1 GGDLGETVGAQ
12 VATAVMNLVT
22 DPVVGAAL
30 VGLVDTV
37 ATDFFGATGVVSA
50 LADAAGEAA
59 ADAVAGQDLATVLTA
74 VVAALR
80 ANPDVEAAVEMT
92 VSRAVTEFLADQ
104 PLVNAVVSTV
114 TTLTEQLAGDTPV
127 QVAVGQVVAT
137 LVASLLPG
145 NPGAAQIG
153 AVVGDA
159 VVGILA
165 EAPLV
170 DGVVDVVTTT
180 VATLLGQPGVP
191 AALGDAAGQIADAIL
206 SGATVSAALQEAV
219 QALGADPAMLS
230 ALSTTV
236 DAALDVVDTA
246 LLSNPDVQLLLG
258 STVTTVIEQLA
269 AIPGARTAI
278 GDLLGPSF
286 GPAVV
291 GLLADST
298 FVDDV
303 AVTLGAVIV
312 DLLAFPGF
320 NGAVTGAIGKMADAV
335 LDGTD
340 ISAAIQ
346 EGLAALEANPD
357 YRAAVGTIVP
367 SALNSLLSNPEVR
380 QAVAT
385 TAKTIV
391 IDLLRGGLLGNGIF
405 SNDVIDGAVGQV
417 VGVTVDSFLA
427 KPNAKIL
434 LDGIAVNVLEGMPLD
449 EVANTVIQAVL
460 RDPMLQVALGTSVGQ
475 GIGSLFGDNIVGLLV
490 GGVAG
495 ITATVVIGIASG
507 LTLLFT
513 GGGPVIGAAA
523 TTGGQLAEGHF
534 LETVTVAGDLYVMTA
549 VIPDSQ
555 FAAVLGEAAA
565 TEGGLVLTE
574 MTVTGPDESRAEA
587 LDIQMAIGA
596 AGHTDAGQLRVG
608 FTFDVEQ
615 LLAVPAPARSFRA
628 EGTPAE
634 RVG

>member
-1 GGDLGETVGAQ
+1 
-12 VATAVMNLVT
+12 MNLVT

-30 VGLVDTV
+30 AGLVDTV
-37 ATDFFGATGVVSA
+37 ATDFFGAAGVVSA